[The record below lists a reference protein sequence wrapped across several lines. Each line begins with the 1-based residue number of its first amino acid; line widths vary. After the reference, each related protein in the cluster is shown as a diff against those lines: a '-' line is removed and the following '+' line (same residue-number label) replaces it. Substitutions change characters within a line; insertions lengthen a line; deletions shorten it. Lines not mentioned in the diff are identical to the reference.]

1 MFKTPMRHVGRQLD
15 LSDDDDGGRNY
26 EPREKSPRGSIRI
39 GCHGAQDS
47 IGCVGMQEDG
57 DANVIYNNSV
67 AVQNVASVD
76 NGIADRLT
84 VYAQTVA
91 DMVRCMYETDDAVD
105 GEVRFGVTVPEVP
118 KRRYVTS
125 ASFCNDPW
133 GQGYLPQ
140 PPPIPLMSKFYSWL
154 SGDNGFY
161 LNGFWFVDPHPRMLK
176 VNAVCVQQQFLGVK
190 ALDHEVATLV
200 LRRFYQMDAA
210 TAPVNK
216 FMMWREVLEPD
227 FTFFAL
233 VMLDQGCSAY
243 MWDML
248 RKDIH
253 VLDLMCAQVAGG
265 HQRRMMHEEA
275 VSQMHNALFSCLT
288 EFFAKWHCTSDRWK
302 RRFPRIT
309 EDIFTREE
317 SSLCAIHAIR
327 QYDGVKLKWPL
338 NKGEVQS
345 FAHMIMVF
353 KTTHNLPGTRVCE
366 SSLDDL
372 LVHDVGVVTMVALE
386 GQNFIGH
393 LLPKVSLMAGQSCR
407 VLQLKDPL
415 VAISCTGLYP
425 SSL

>member
-1 MFKTPMRHVGRQLD
+1 
-15 LSDDDDGGRNY
+15 
-26 EPREKSPRGSIRI
+26 
-39 GCHGAQDS
+39 
-47 IGCVGMQEDG
+47 
-57 DANVIYNNSV
+57 
-67 AVQNVASVD
+67 
-76 NGIADRLT
+76 
-84 VYAQTVA
+84 
-91 DMVRCMYETDDAVD
+91 MVRCMYETDDAVD

-161 LNGFWFVDPHPRMLK
+161 LNGFWFVDPYPRMLE

-227 FTFFAL
+227 FMIHALAGGKVVHVKSVQNQFVGARHDITACRMFFAL

-253 VLDLMCAQVAGG
+253 VLDPMCAQVAGG

-302 RRFPRIT
+302 QRFPRIT

-317 SSLCAIHAIR
+317 SGLCAIHVIR

-353 KTTHNLPGTRVCE
+353 KTTHNLPGTRVCG

-393 LLPKVSLMAGQSCR
+393 LLPKSCR

-415 VAISCTGLYP
+415 VAVSCTGLYP